1 MIKELSNLL
10 ELIPKKYYFQKN
22 KALGYAYELLES
34 VHIINNS
41 QGNIMR
47 EVQIIQKNIAMLD
60 FSLGF
65 FIDKK
70 CVSIKSAQKII
81 YLLSEISKMTNSWIS
96 KMRDR
101 II

>member
-22 KALGYAYELLES
+22 KTFNYAYELLES
-34 VHIINNS
+34 IHMINNS
-41 QGNIMR
+41 QSEIMR
-47 EVQIIQKNIAMLD
+47 EVQIIQKDIAMLD

-70 CVSIKSAQKII
+70 CISIKSMQKII

-96 KMRDR
+96 NMRDR

>member
-22 KALGYAYELLES
+22 KTFNYAYELLEII
-34 VHIINNS
+34 HIANNS
-41 QGNIMR
+41 ENNKT
-47 EVQIIQKNIAMLD
+47 EYKEIIQKDIAMLD

-70 CVSIKSAQKII
+70 CISIKSAQKII
-81 YLLSEISKMTNSWIS
+81 YLLSEISKMTNSWILN
-96 KMRDR
+96 MR
-101 II
+101 

>member
-22 KALGYAYELLES
+22 KTFNYAYELLEII
-34 VHIINNS
+34 HIANNS
-41 QGNIMR
+41 ENNKT
-47 EVQIIQKNIAMLD
+47 EYKEIIQKDIAMLD

-70 CVSIKSAQKII
+70 CISIKSAQKII

-96 KMRDR
+96 NMR
-101 II
+101 